1 MFGFHKQL
9 LVCNLALGLE
19 PAGSSHYDMKPKPKI
34 VIKKLQMLVSA
45 NVRNEQK
52 V

>member
-1 MFGFHKQL
+1 
-9 LVCNLALGLE
+9 LALGPELV
-19 PAGSSHYDMKPKPKI
+19 GSSHYDMKPKPKI
-34 VIKKLQMLVSA
+34 LIKKLQMLIIA